1 MDTKAG
7 LGREA
12 IAPILEE
19 LKEGL
24 AELYGPRFR
33 GLILFGSYAR
43 GEAEPGSDID
53 VAIILDDYESDF
65 AEITRSDK
73 IAGPLSLENDALIS
87 LLHLRERE
95 LEDPWQP
102 VHFNILREG
111 VPV

>member
-12 IAPILEE
+12 IAPLLEE

-24 AELYGPRFR
+24 VELYGPRLR
-33 GLILFGSYAR
+33 RPILFGSYAR
-43 GEAEPGSDID
+43 GEAEPDSDID
-53 VAIILDDYESDF
+53 LAVVLDDYESDF
-65 AEITRSDK
+65 AEIMRSDDV
-73 IAGPLSLENDALIS
+73 AWPLSLENDIVIF
-87 LLHLRERE
+87 LLHLREDK